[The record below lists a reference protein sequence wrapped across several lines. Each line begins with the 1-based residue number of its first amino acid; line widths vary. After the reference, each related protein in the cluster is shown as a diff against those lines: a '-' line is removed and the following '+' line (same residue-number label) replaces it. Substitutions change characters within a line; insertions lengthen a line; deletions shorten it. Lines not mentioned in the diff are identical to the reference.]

1 MAKSPRRAPSQQ
13 RVPLEP
19 VRKTETAVEESGS
32 NRTTPLNFKV
42 PVEFHR
48 EFKSYAA
55 QHGISMVE
63 LLREGFRLIKEQDG
77 Q

>member
-1 MAKSPRRAPSQQ
+1 MPESPRRGRSQQ
-13 RVPLEP
+13 VPSALGQ
-19 VRKTETAVEESGS
+19 KTEFAADESGS

-63 LLREGFRLIKEQDG
+63 LLQEGFRLIKKQDG